1 MFKPTPAGA
10 HVTEPQPLVHGNY
23 LSTQPSLSAQQ
34 TTASNLKVYTWVI
47 KYVVDICIVWK
58 RRMKGGTN

>member
-34 TTASNLKVYTWVI
+34 TTVSNLIESVH
-47 KYVVDICIVWK
+47 
-58 RRMKGGTN
+58 MGN